1 MPIKGLSDRIC
12 LPRLGK
18 IRLGI
23 KVEGDR
29 NPYPQAVDY
38 FVCPDAVKSVYGDK
52 PRELNI
58 IFPTEDASCW
68 ASQFYRCYSR
78 AGVLICKGDG
88 ERAAVLAGEEGGA
101 PVARNPRNIMLK
113 EVECH
118 PEHCPEYGHG
128 CRRVMNLQFLLPCI
142 PGLGVWQLDTSS
154 YRSIMNI
161 NSGIKLITAVC
172 GRISMIPLILRLVPQ
187 EAWPHGFKKIVYVLS
202 LDIPG
207 KLADMLKYARLP
219 LCRAILPTPDAEAPQ
234 DLFPSVILEKGESS
248 EGPRAGGMCTLGFLH
263 ASAAPAAARESRNP
277 DGPGFG
283 SLGDLFTACYK
294 HYGLSSYQV
303 IKELGLS
310 CKEEIADL
318 DDAWQQIKAL
328 YCAKPRDT

>member
-1 MPIKGLSDRIC
+1 MPIKGLSDRVC

-23 KVEGDR
+23 KVEGNR

-88 ERAAVLAGEEGGA
+88 ERATVLAGEEGGA
-101 PVARNPRNIMLK
+101 PLARNSILK

-118 PEHCPEYGHG
+118 PEHCPEYGRS

-154 YRSIMNI
+154 YRSIINI

-187 EAWPHGFKKIVYVLS
+187 EARPHGFKKIVYVLS
-202 LDIPG
+202 LG
-207 KLADMLKYARLP
+207 
-219 LCRAILPTPDAEAPQ
+219 
-234 DLFPSVILEKGESS
+234 
-248 EGPRAGGMCTLGFLH
+248 
-263 ASAAPAAARESRNP
+263 ASAAPAASRECRSS
-277 DGPGFG
+277 DGPGFK

-303 IKELGLS
+303 IKELDLS

-318 DDAWQQIKAL
+318 GDAWEQIKAL
-328 YCAKPRDT
+328 YGAKPRGI